1 MIYKNHTIKIICLPW
16 GGVEACESLSFSG
29 LKGIHKF
36 FKLETNLSSSYGKCI
51 SAKAIAITTR
61 TDSRDCTAET
71 VPLPTYGMLCSGLS
85 PSASTCTEIHQAC
98 LLPWKT
104 A

>member
-16 GGVEACESLSFSG
+16 GGVEACESLSFSR
-29 LKGIHKF
+29 LKDIHKF
-36 FKLETNLSSSYGKCI
+36 FKLETNLSGSYGKCI

-61 TDSRDCTAET
+61 MDSGDCTAET
-71 VPLPTYGMLCSGLS
+71 VPLPTYSILCGGLS
-85 PSASTCTEIHQAC
+85 LSGFTGTKIHQVC
-98 LLPWKT
+98 LLPSKT